1 MNRKFFYKS
10 VSNGVKMKKDA
21 HVEIRKDL
29 LSFLAGELP
38 EKRRDTVHL
47 HLSQCPECSRYLEI
61 LAKAWNAESV
71 ERPPVP
77 LSLSWENLIQRI
89 QERERESEVRHARG
103 FRFRPLSVRRLV
115 ASAAFPLALFLAIA
129 TGIYIGTPSVT
140 GTTSTTET
148 LQTLSGGKTEAF
160 GLELFNVLPPGSL
173 VESLANLE

>member
-1 MNRKFFYKS
+1 
-10 VSNGVKMKKDA
+10 MKKDA
-21 HVEIRKDL
+21 HAEIRKDL

-38 EKRRDTVHL
+38 EKRQETVRL

-89 QERERESEVRHARG
+89 QEREREGEVGHARG
-103 FRFRPLSVRRLV
+103 LRFRPLSVRRLV
-115 ASAAFPLALFLAIA
+115 AFPIALFLAIA
-129 TGIYIGTPSVT
+129 TGIYIGTPTGT
-140 GTTSTTET
+140 GTTSTTGT
-148 LQTLSGGKTEAF
+148 SQALSGGKIEAF

>member
-1 MNRKFFYKS
+1 
-10 VSNGVKMKKDA
+10 MKKDA
-21 HVEIRKDL
+21 HAEIRKDL

-38 EKRRDTVHL
+38 EKRRETVSL
-47 HLSQCPECSRYLEI
+47 HLSRCPECSRYLKI

-77 LSLSWENLIQRI
+77 LSLSWESLIQRV
-89 QERERESEVRHARG
+89 QEHERTSWIGHARG
-103 FRFRPLSVRRLV
+103 FRFRPLSARRLV
-115 ASAAFPLALFLAIA
+115 AFPIALFLAIA
-129 TGIYIGTPSVT
+129 IGIYIGIPTVT

-148 LQTLSGGKTEAF
+148 LQALSGGKIEAF